1 MEAGEPV
8 RLSFFVKNS
17 GEQLPTPFNTTIEV
31 VQGDERTLVGRSSF
45 VSMDANTAKS
55 VKRSFTAPEG
65 EWSLEITVD
74 KEGLVWE
81 IDETNNAWNQS
92 FEVQASGLGAMT
104 VALGGGGVLV
114 LVGVGVLLRR
124 RAPSNEFETKVSEA
138 LQATA
143 QQPVSDGATPAPE
156 PVKKR
161 GPPGGKVATRST
173 KAPTRGPPRGPPRA
187 TSNEPKETPQE
198 QAAKHMAALGLPSV
212 VEERVEDYSKL
223 PGGGDYEYTAD
234 GTYYVGPTCGRWRL
248 NDDKSFTRLPDES

>member
-1 MEAGEPV
+1 MRGWELVSSTGNSELDPWLEAPLNNIGPDLELENVEVSGSMEAGEPV

-65 EWSLEITVD
+65 EWRLEITVD

-104 VALGGGGVLV
+104 VALGGGGVLA

-124 RAPSNEFETKVSEA
+124 RAP
-138 LQATA
+138 
-143 QQPVSDGATPAPE
+143 
-156 PVKKR
+156 
-161 GPPGGKVATRST
+161 
-173 KAPTRGPPRGPPRA
+173 A
-187 TSNEPKETPQE
+187 TSSKPRS
-198 QAAKHMAALGLPSV
+198 AKRFRP
-212 VEERVEDYSKL
+212 
-223 PGGGDYEYTAD
+223 P
-234 GTYYVGPTCGRWRL
+234 P
-248 NDDKSFTRLPDES
+248 NNP